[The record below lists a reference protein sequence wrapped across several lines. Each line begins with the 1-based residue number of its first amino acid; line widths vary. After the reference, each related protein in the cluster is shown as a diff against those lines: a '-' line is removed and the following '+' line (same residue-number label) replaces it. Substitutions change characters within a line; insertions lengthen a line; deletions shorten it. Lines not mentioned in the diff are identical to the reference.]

1 MPTRSASRKPSAGD
15 GVDWLLTKETVV
27 GLAVLGALPSVAASV
42 LQVRG
47 TISEARAKQL
57 NWLGYGLM
65 GLSMVLF
72 IVVGLRLR

>member
-1 MPTRSASRKPSAGD
+1 ME
-15 GVDWLLTKETVV
+15 WLLTKESVV

-47 TISEARAKQL
+47 AISEARAKQL

-65 GLSMVLF
+65 GLSILLF
-72 IVVGLRLR
+72 LVVGLRLR